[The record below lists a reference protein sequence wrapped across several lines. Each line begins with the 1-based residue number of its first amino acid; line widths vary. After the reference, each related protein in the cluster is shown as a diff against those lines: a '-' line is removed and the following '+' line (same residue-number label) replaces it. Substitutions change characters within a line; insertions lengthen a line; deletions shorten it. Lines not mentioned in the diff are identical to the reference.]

1 MWLVKVFTP
10 ADAPVES
17 SALCAQAN
25 CRTPSESS
33 NVRSQPRQP
42 VFLDGSLIE
51 SLEGSFRNAML
62 GVSNLALGTWTRWI
76 GKISISWKARA
87 WASYSPQTSLSR
99 ARPSL
104 QCVYTG
110 PMPSF
115 EPGAAPVAS
124 WTPAAS
130 TRGSDWSNVVPTP
143 ALAALIRSTPIM
155 PATAAPST
163 ITSLVSTGSEGS
175 FEYTRS
181 AERRV

>member
-42 VFLDGSLIE
+42 VFLDGSLVE

-76 GKISISWKARA
+76 EIDRK
-87 WASYSPQTSLSR
+87 
-99 ARPSL
+99 
-104 QCVYTG
+104 
-110 PMPSF
+110 
-115 EPGAAPVAS
+115 
-124 WTPAAS
+124 S
-130 TRGSDWSNVVPTP
+130 TRLNSSHRCISYAVFC
-143 ALAALIRSTPIM
+143 LQK
-155 PATAAPST
+155 
-163 ITSLVSTGSEGS
+163 
-175 FEYTRS
+175 
-181 AERRV
+181 